1 MRTNH
6 LFSRTLAAAGLVAAA
21 AFASQDARSASPQNP
36 SGFAAVYGN
45 IPQNQVELLST
56 PDAIKSAAASAAPT
70 AVWEVLEHGE
80 KVECLDCIAP
90 VSLLLYDS
98 NAKTREIAAWWLR
111 RRAFGVFGPGE
122 VYQQTVQTLAS
133 DPDPVRRSDAAYAL
147 GEFFAAP
154 GVAACVTALT
164 DSDAGVRAA
173 AASALGR
180 LNNDGAGALA
190 QAFTDSDSSVKL
202 AALASATI
210 INSFSGV
217 ASLAALLSDSSADV
231 RRSAIEVLDARGASS
246 AIAPIL
252 ASAQSD
258 ADAGVRAAACHAVGS
273 IAVRSPGMFDT
284 TSLTTALLA
293 ISQNDSDGFVRDM
306 AQIAIRRL

>member
-1 MRTNH
+1 MRTTH
-6 LFSRTLAAAGLVAAA
+6 LFTRTLAAAGLMLAA
-21 AFASQDARSASPQNP
+21 AFASQDARSDSPQNGP
-36 SGFAAVYGN
+36 GFAAVYGN
-45 IPQNQVELLST
+45 IPQNQVEFLST

-90 VSLLLYDS
+90 VSLLIYDA
-98 NAKTREIAAWWLR
+98 NARTREIAAWWLR

-122 VYQQTVQTLAS
+122 VYQQTLQTLAS
-133 DPDPVRRSDAAYAL
+133 DPDPVRRSYAAYAL

-154 GVAACVTALT
+154 GVTACVTALS
-164 DSDAGVRAA
+164 DSDARVRAA

-190 QAFTDSDSSVKL
+190 QAFTDADPSVKL
-202 AALASATI
+202 AALASAVI
-210 INSFSGV
+210 INGFSGV
-217 ASLAALLSDSSADV
+217 ASLAGVLSDASADV
-231 RRSAIEVLDARGASS
+231 RRNAVQVLDARGASS

-252 ASAQSD
+252 ASAQTD

-273 IAVRSPGMFDT
+273 IAARSPGMVDT
-284 TSLTTALLA
+284 TSLIAALLA